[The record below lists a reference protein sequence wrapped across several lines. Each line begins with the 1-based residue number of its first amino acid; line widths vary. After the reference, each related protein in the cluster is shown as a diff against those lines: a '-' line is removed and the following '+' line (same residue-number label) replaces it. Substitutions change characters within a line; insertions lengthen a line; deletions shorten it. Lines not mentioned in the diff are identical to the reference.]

1 MNRLRF
7 RVFVFFVF
15 WYATNVQ
22 CLLCS
27 AYFEA
32 KEMRRKEERDI
43 ARRNKRN
50 FDCYYYISKSESGW
64 DYAFVS
70 EYRFERAKINNING
84 DTMRYRV
91 SVAMDICRSVRVT
104 LLFEFFLG
112 KCAVRIIEWIN
123 FFYVIHI
130 EFFLWRIFLD
140 ENLPTATN
148 DDNQNAINFYS
159 NERIIKDDLMICNF
173 CQMWWKIFIFF

>member
-1 MNRLRF
+1 MELRILLSTPSTKFNEKKKKHFHSMNRLRF

-91 SVAMDICRSVRVT
+91 SVAMDICRSARVT
-104 LLFEFFLG
+104 LLFDFFGKCVVYASSSGLTFSILYISNFFFDEFFSTKNCLQ
-112 KCAVRIIEWIN
+112 
-123 FFYVIHI
+123 
-130 EFFLWRIFLD
+130 
-140 ENLPTATN
+140 LPPTTTT
-148 DDNQNAINFYS
+148 
-159 NERIIKDDLMICNF
+159 IKIR
-173 CQMWWKIFIFF
+173 